1 MNVAD
6 RDVLFA
12 IVKEDVLECAREEGI
27 PEEAITDDV
36 LHYVRKALDDAFE
49 DWSVVV
55 KDAINYA
62 LKS

>member
-1 MNVAD
+1 MTTED
-6 RDVLFA
+6 KDVLFA

-27 PEEAITDDV
+27 PEKAITDDV
-36 LHYVRKALDDAFE
+36 VHYVRKALDGAFD

-62 LKS
+62 LKN